1 MCGRGLLKEIAAT
14 HRNGTGGRAQ
24 IELGGSPSNTN
35 RGVQPTCIR
44 LRACRSDRKVRCV
57 VVVSSRRSRSHIGPG
72 RCVAHKI
79 QVGGSPY
86 NTNRGVQPTCV
97 EADART
103 GLLRCCVASG
113 SCVLPCVHN
122 RQCGTCVLGAGW
134 SFAPPM
140 GWVRPAVRPCAS
152 AGRASAVRAAM
163 KPLDLLE

>member
-103 GLLRCCVASG
+103 WLLRCA
-113 SCVLPCVHN
+113 VL
-122 RQCGTCVLGAGW
+122 
-134 SFAPPM
+134 
-140 GWVRPAVRPCAS
+140 RPAHVCY
-152 AGRASAVRAAM
+152 
-163 KPLDLLE
+163 

>member
-103 GLLRCCVASG
+103 GLLWCA
-113 SCVLPCVHN
+113 VL
-122 RQCGTCVLGAGW
+122 
-134 SFAPPM
+134 
-140 GWVRPAVRPCAS
+140 RPAHVCCHVCTIGSVARVCWVQGGPSRLRWAGYGQPS
-152 AGRASAVRAAM
+152 ARARLPVERALCE
-163 KPLDLLE
+163 PL

>member
-97 EADART
+97 EADAEL
-103 GLLRCCVASG
+103 GYFGVL
-113 SCVLPCVHN
+113 SCVRLMCAAMCAQSAVWHVCVGC
-122 RQCGTCVLGAGW
+122 RVVLRASDGLGTA
-134 SFAPPM
+134 SRPP
-140 GWVRPAVRPCAS
+140 VRVCRSSERCAS
-152 AGRASAVRAAM
+152 RYETAGPA
-163 KPLDLLE
+163 